1 MIAFKPLGAKPA
13 SLALVA
19 LAAVTLALLVGLAVA
34 DLAGE
39 SLIEARQRAVAATA
53 RDYFVAFAHAEGL
66 KPFTQA
72 LDQRAQHQVGAFR
85 YAVFDNAGRRLGGDD
100 LLTMEQMP
108 PPGFSTVHAGA
119 GDEEA
124 DYDVLVQP
132 MSVGGTLAI
141 YENLADRTAFRWAIM
156 GAVAAAM
163 LCSLAIVAAASIW
176 LGGLMVRRARGI
188 ADAADRIA
196 GGDLS
201 ARAPVGAADDAFDHI
216 AVALN
221 AMLARIEALM
231 TGMQSVTDSLAHDL
245 RSPLTRLRAALS
257 EALAPEAD
265 ETRRLDLI
273 ETAHG
278 ECERVLATFG
288 ALLDIARAESGVS
301 REMLAPL
308 DAAATVA
315 EVAEL
320 LAPVVED
327 AGQTLTVRTPPE
339 PVTMSG
345 HDLLLRQALGNLLHN
360 AVRYAGAGAR
370 IELALEED
378 AESVR
383 FVVADDGPGVPAE
396 ARDRVQE
403 RFVRL
408 DASRSSPGSGLG
420 LAIAA
425 ACAKLHDGRL
435 TLEDNGP
442 GLRATL
448 IASRGSPPG
457 GAFNKL

>member
-1 MIAFKPLGAKPA
+1 MTTRRAALHAA
-13 SLALVA
+13 AAALAL
-19 LAAVTLALLVGLAVA
+19 
-34 DLAGE
+34 
-39 SLIEARQRAVAATA
+39 TA
-53 RDYFVAFAHAEGL
+53 CDG
-66 KPFTQA
+66 P
-72 LDQRAQHQVGAFR
+72 
-85 YAVFDNAGRRLGGDD
+85 
-100 LLTMEQMP
+100 
-108 PPGFSTVHAGA
+108 
-119 GDEEA
+119 
-124 DYDVLVQP
+124 
-132 MSVGGTLAI
+132 
-141 YENLADRTAFRWAIM
+141 
-156 GAVAAAM
+156 
-163 LCSLAIVAAASIW
+163 
-176 LGGLMVRRARGI
+176 RARGADMAGGPVPPLKSLAPCPVGSCVMTPQLSDPAFVALI
-188 ADAADRIA
+188 RAHFNQITPEWEMKMERVLADDGTFRFDAADRIA

-320 LAPVVED
+320 FAPVVED